1 MKIGSYFSPHDM
13 VSNEVFV
20 SFWRIRKLQN
30 LLPSLPI
37 EDDFRLNMDS
47 NSHSNLV
54 LMQRQNKS
62 AKGYQGNLLQVF
74 CTKHQVSCVP
84 KQPASSS
91 YSITE
96 FTSLAVHWVFRNSSQ
111 TEKVMIPMQDWN
123 RKWHTIKQH
132 ELQTCSSGRRI
143 PAHL

>member
-1 MKIGSYFSPHDM
+1 
-13 VSNEVFV
+13 
-20 SFWRIRKLQN
+20 
-30 LLPSLPI
+30 
-37 EDDFRLNMDS
+37 
-47 NSHSNLV
+47 
-54 LMQRQNKS
+54 
-62 AKGYQGNLLQVF
+62 
-74 CTKHQVSCVP
+74 VSCVP